1 MAGALKSELL
11 GQGGHCPLDE
21 KEIVC
26 FVQARE
32 IRALLPDIMETLQ
45 FGNVHVTLNA
55 LNIFRNMMNH
65 LGKMVLRPITLE
77 LADKLLHLFNHV
89 SLLREAEHCRWVLG
103 WNVFSSLCPSWLSWD
118 VYWALQPS
126 RPCPRQL
133 GCSWWCE
140 APVLGPSPTSVQNTC
155 CQGLLSDCPV
165 APLLP
170 APGILPRC
178 RSREVEPKQA
188 ACALEAL
195 PKGSPVSSLGQ
206 CLRSFFDMVGW
217 LREHSEAQ
225 ALHAGNLL
233 QWFA

>member
-103 WNVFSSLCPSWLSWD
+103 WNVFSSLCPSGLSWD

-126 RPCPRQL
+126 RPCP
-133 GCSWWCE
+133 
-140 APVLGPSPTSVQNTC
+140 PV
-155 CQGLLSDCPV
+155 
-165 APLLP
+165 
-170 APGILPRC
+170 
-178 RSREVEPKQA
+178 RET
-188 ACALEAL
+188 
-195 PKGSPVSSLGQ
+195 
-206 CLRSFFDMVGW
+206 
-217 LREHSEAQ
+217 
-225 ALHAGNLL
+225 
-233 QWFA
+233 